1 MRENRALDDNSND
14 IPDAAESPSL
24 TVKENV
30 DTVVGAGQKVTAVA
44 ACAAFALLGLLVFRW
59 DRWGLTPAPGCGVGF
74 VSSCLSPR
82 LASMLAPLAFLVAD
96 VTAATQGM
104 RGRGWGRWLGLAAG
118 VLTAGALAGAI
129 EMWST
134 GALR

>member
-1 MRENRALDDNSND
+1 MDNNSNND

-24 TVKENV
+24 TVEENV

-59 DRWGLTPAPGCGVGF
+59 DRWGLTRAPGCGDGF
-74 VSSCLSPR
+74 VSSCLSPG
-82 LASMLAPLAFLVAD
+82 LTSTLAPLAFFVAV

-104 RGRGWGRWLGLAAG
+104 RGRGWGRWLGLAVG
-118 VLTAGALAGAI
+118 VLTAGALAGVI
-129 EMWST
+129 EMWFT